1 MVRTKTGAAGLIVLM
16 LTNLADF
23 VGMNLV
29 GTPGNPPSLIIP
41 SFVLAVIGTVAT
53 VGVARPPGRG
63 ANRVRHA
70 GGLHGARGP
79 LTSPATNRVESAP
92 GKRSASPS
100 ASSGSASSRC
110 GGGRPPPASPH
121 GLPEDAPTPELP
133 AGAPGPGPVQ
143 SHLHRKLTL
152 KAPSARSRASTTTT
166 ASAMT
171 IQATRS
177 ATAASA
183 RS

>member
-1 MVRTKTGAAGLIVLM
+1 MDTMVRTKTGAAGLIVLM

-23 VGMNLV
+23 VGMDLV

-79 LTSPATNRVESAP
+79 LLPRRQPTGLNPHRANDRHRHQPLRARPRRGVVAAGRHPRARTDCLRTPPCLSFRQEHLVRDTSRATCT
-92 GKRSASPS
+92 
-100 ASSGSASSRC
+100 ASSLSRRR
-110 GGGRPPPASPH
+110 RP
-121 GLPEDAPTPELP
+121 D
-133 AGAPGPGPVQ
+133 PGPARRPGP
-143 SHLHRKLTL
+143 
-152 KAPSARSRASTTTT
+152 AR
-166 ASAMT
+166 
-171 IQATRS
+171 
-177 ATAASA
+177 
-183 RS
+183 